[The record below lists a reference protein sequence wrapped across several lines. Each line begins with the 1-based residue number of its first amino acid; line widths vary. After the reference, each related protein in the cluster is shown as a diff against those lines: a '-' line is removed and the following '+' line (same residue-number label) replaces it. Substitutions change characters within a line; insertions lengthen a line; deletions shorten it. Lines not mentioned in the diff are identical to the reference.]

1 MLKNFI
7 LFLLISTFVN
17 ATISA
22 QNKPADQPI
31 KQIEEKPVKKTN
43 QRPEKSQSKEKFD
56 GADVKT
62 MASQCVKLETDQGN
76 IELEMFPE
84 SAPETVRNFLNLTA
98 IGAFDTTAFSRI
110 VPGFIVQG
118 GNIATRETRT
128 NELTR
133 RAYRTIPDE
142 PNPIKHERGIV
153 SMARGDEPNTA
164 SSNFFILVGSGSHLD
179 GTFAAFG
186 RVTSGMETVDAI
198 NKMPAENEKPEKAV
212 KIKTATIFPCTV

>member
-7 LFLLISTFVN
+7 LLFLISAL
-17 ATISA
+17 ATAAISA
-22 QNKPADQPI
+22 QNKPADLEQT
-31 KQIEEKPVKKTN
+31 EETPVKKTN
-43 QRPEKSQSKEKFD
+43 QRPEKSEPKEKFD
-56 GADVKT
+56 DADVKT
-62 MASQCVKLETDQGN
+62 MASQCVRLETEQGN

-84 SAPETVRNFLNLTA
+84 SAPESVRNFLNLTS
-98 IGAFDTTAFSRI
+98 IGAFDTTAFSRV
-110 VPGFIVQG
+110 VPGFIIQG

-142 PNPIKHERGIV
+142 PNLIKHERGIV

-179 GTFAAFG
+179 GTFAAFA
-186 RVTSGMETVDAI
+186 RVTSGMETVDII
-198 NKMPAENEKPEKAV
+198 NKMPAENEKPEKPV
-212 KIKTATIFPCTV
+212 KIKTATIFPCTI